1 MRRYG
6 LRVKSKGFFIQIAF
20 LFMLLAAFE
29 PGREMA
35 IANFFLAIFCL
46 FTVALPFLLITRGD
60 KTEANRDFIAATVN
74 PWSQV
79 VKEAELAQVV
89 LSEITS
95 SVKMEPNLEIASEQ
109 NVEQS
114 LVSGD
119 VISLEIKG
127 SDELDESITQTLP
140 AEEELLAA

>member
-1 MRRYG
+1 
-6 LRVKSKGFFIQIAF
+6 
-20 LFMLLAAFE
+20 MLLAAFE

-35 IANFFLAIFCL
+35 IANFFLAIFCM

-95 SVKMEPNLEIASEQ
+95 SVKLETSLEIASDQ
-109 NVEQS
+109 NVGPNLE
-114 LVSGD
+114 SGN
-119 VISLEIKG
+119 VISLEIKE
-127 SDELDESITQTLP
+127 SDELDESITQILP
-140 AEEELLAA
+140 TEDELLAA

>member
-1 MRRYG
+1 
-6 LRVKSKGFFIQIAF
+6 
-20 LFMLLAAFE
+20 MLLAAFE

-89 LSEITS
+89 LTEITS

-109 NVEQS
+109 NVEPS
-114 LVSGD
+114 LESGD

-127 SDELDESITQTLP
+127 SDELDESTTQTLP
-140 AEEELLAA
+140 VEEELLAA

>member
-1 MRRYG
+1 
-6 LRVKSKGFFIQIAF
+6 
-20 LFMLLAAFE
+20 MLLAAFE
-29 PGREMA
+29 PGKEMA

-46 FTVALPFLLITRGD
+46 FTVALPLLLITRGD

-95 SVKMEPNLEIASEQ
+95 SVEMKPNLEVVYEQ
-109 NVEQS
+109 NAGSVTE
-114 LVSGD
+114 SGE

-127 SDELDESITQTLP
+127 GDEVDELSTQFEPTDK
-140 AEEELLAA
+140 EILAA

>member
-1 MRRYG
+1 
-6 LRVKSKGFFIQIAF
+6 
-20 LFMLLAAFE
+20 MLLAAFE

-46 FTVALPFLLITRGD
+46 FTVALPFLLITRGN

-109 NVEQS
+109 NVEPS
-114 LVSGD
+114 LESGD

-127 SDELDESITQTLP
+127 SDELDESTTQTLP
-140 AEEELLAA
+140 VEEALLAA

>member
-1 MRRYG
+1 
-6 LRVKSKGFFIQIAF
+6 
-20 LFMLLAAFE
+20 MLLAAFE

-46 FTVALPFLLITRGD
+46 FTVALPFLLITRGN

-109 NVEQS
+109 KVEPS
-114 LVSGD
+114 LESGD

>member
-1 MRRYG
+1 
-6 LRVKSKGFFIQIAF
+6 
-20 LFMLLAAFE
+20 MLLAAFE

-46 FTVALPFLLITRGD
+46 FTVALPFLLITRGN

-95 SVKMEPNLEIASEQ
+95 SVKIEPNLEIASEQ
-109 NVEQS
+109 NVEPS
-114 LVSGD
+114 LESGD

-127 SDELDESITQTLP
+127 SDELDESTTQTLP
-140 AEEELLAA
+140 VEEELLAA

>member
-1 MRRYG
+1 
-6 LRVKSKGFFIQIAF
+6 
-20 LFMLLAAFE
+20 MLLAAFE

-46 FTVALPFLLITRGD
+46 FTVALPFLLITRGN

-95 SVKMEPNLEIASEQ
+95 SVKIEPNLEIASEQ
-109 NVEQS
+109 NVEPS
-114 LVSGD
+114 LESGD

-127 SDELDESITQTLP
+127 SDELDESTTQTLP
-140 AEEELLAA
+140 AEDELLAA

>member
-1 MRRYG
+1 
-6 LRVKSKGFFIQIAF
+6 
-20 LFMLLAAFE
+20 MLLAAFE

-46 FTVALPFLLITRGD
+46 FTVALPFLLITRGN

-109 NVEQS
+109 NVEPS
-114 LVSGD
+114 LESGD

-127 SDELDESITQTLP
+127 SDELDESITQILP

>member
-1 MRRYG
+1 
-6 LRVKSKGFFIQIAF
+6 
-20 LFMLLAAFE
+20 MLLAAFE

-109 NVEQS
+109 NVEPS
-114 LVSGD
+114 LESGD

-127 SDELDESITQTLP
+127 SDELDESTTQTL
-140 AEEELLAA
+140 AVEEELLAA

>member
-1 MRRYG
+1 
-6 LRVKSKGFFIQIAF
+6 
-20 LFMLLAAFE
+20 MLLAAFE

-109 NVEQS
+109 NVEPS
-114 LVSGD
+114 LESGD

-127 SDELDESITQTLP
+127 SNELDESTTQTLP
-140 AEEELLAA
+140 VEEELLAA

>member
-1 MRRYG
+1 
-6 LRVKSKGFFIQIAF
+6 
-20 LFMLLAAFE
+20 MLLAAFE

-109 NVEQS
+109 NVEPS
-114 LVSGD
+114 LESGD

-127 SDELDESITQTLP
+127 SDGLDESITQTLP

>member
-1 MRRYG
+1 
-6 LRVKSKGFFIQIAF
+6 
-20 LFMLLAAFE
+20 MLLAAFE

-46 FTVALPFLLITRGD
+46 FTVALPFLLITRGN

-109 NVEQS
+109 NVEPS
-114 LVSGD
+114 LESGD
-119 VISLEIKG
+119 VISLEIKA

-140 AEEELLAA
+140 SEEELLAA

>member
-1 MRRYG
+1 
-6 LRVKSKGFFIQIAF
+6 
-20 LFMLLAAFE
+20 MLLAAFE

-95 SVKMEPNLEIASEQ
+95 SVKMDPNLETVSEQ
-109 NVEQS
+109 NVETDFES
-114 LVSGD
+114 SD
-119 VISLEIKG
+119 VISLEIKK
-127 SDELDESITQTLP
+127 SDELDESTTKPLP
-140 AEEELLAA
+140 TEDELLVA

>member
-1 MRRYG
+1 
-6 LRVKSKGFFIQIAF
+6 
-20 LFMLLAAFE
+20 MLLAAFE

-46 FTVALPFLLITRGD
+46 FTIALPFLLITRGN

-109 NVEQS
+109 NVEPS
-114 LVSGD
+114 LESGD

-140 AEEELLAA
+140 VEEELLAA

>member
-1 MRRYG
+1 
-6 LRVKSKGFFIQIAF
+6 
-20 LFMLLAAFE
+20 MLLAAFE

-60 KTEANRDFIAATVN
+60 KAKANRDFIAATVN

-95 SVKMEPNLEIASEQ
+95 SVEMEPNLGIATEQ
-109 NVEQS
+109 NVGPNPES
-114 LVSGD
+114 EN

-127 SDELDESITQTLP
+127 IDELDESITPTLTT
-140 AEEELLAA
+140 EDELLAA

>member
-1 MRRYG
+1 
-6 LRVKSKGFFIQIAF
+6 
-20 LFMLLAAFE
+20 MLLAAFE

-79 VKEAELAQVV
+79 VKEAELAPVV
-89 LSEITS
+89 LSEISS

-109 NVEQS
+109 TVERNPE
-114 LVSGD
+114 SGE

-127 SDELDESITQTLP
+127 SDELDESTTQILP

>member
-1 MRRYG
+1 
-6 LRVKSKGFFIQIAF
+6 
-20 LFMLLAAFE
+20 MLLAALE

-60 KTEANRDFIAATVN
+60 KTESNRDFIAATVN

-89 LSEITS
+89 LSDITS

-109 NVEQS
+109 NVETS
-114 LVSGD
+114 LESGD
-119 VISLEIKG
+119 VISLEITG
-127 SDELDESITQTLP
+127 SDALDESITQTLP

>member
-1 MRRYG
+1 
-6 LRVKSKGFFIQIAF
+6 
-20 LFMLLAAFE
+20 MLLAAFE

-46 FTVALPFLLITRGD
+46 FTVALPLLLITRGD

-109 NVEQS
+109 NVEPS
-114 LVSGD
+114 LESGD

>member
-1 MRRYG
+1 
-6 LRVKSKGFFIQIAF
+6 
-20 LFMLLAAFE
+20 MLLAAFE

-89 LSEITS
+89 LSEVTS

-109 NVEQS
+109 NVEPS
-114 LVSGD
+114 LESGD

-127 SDELDESITQTLP
+127 SDELDESTTQTLP
-140 AEEELLAA
+140 VEEELLAA

>member
-1 MRRYG
+1 
-6 LRVKSKGFFIQIAF
+6 
-20 LFMLLAAFE
+20 MLLAAFE

-109 NVEQS
+109 NVESS
-114 LVSGD
+114 LESGD
-119 VISLEIKG
+119 VISLEIKR
-127 SDELDESITQTLP
+127 SDELDESITQELP
-140 AEEELLAA
+140 AEEELLAACDSQHYW

>member
-1 MRRYG
+1 M
-6 LRVKSKGFFIQIAF
+6 I
-20 LFMLLAAFE
+20 LAAFE

-95 SVKMEPNLEIASEQ
+95 SVKMDPNLEIASEQ
-109 NVEQS
+109 NVES
-114 LVSGD
+114 SPESVD

-127 SDELDESITQTLP
+127 SDELDESITQILP
-140 AEEELLAA
+140 TDEELLAA

>member
-1 MRRYG
+1 
-6 LRVKSKGFFIQIAF
+6 
-20 LFMLLAAFE
+20 MLLAAFE

-79 VKEAELAQVV
+79 VKEAESSQVV
-89 LSEITS
+89 LSEIPS
-95 SVKMEPNLEIASEQ
+95 SVKMEPDLEVSSEKK
-109 NVEQS
+109 VEAIPES
-114 LVSGD
+114 VD
-119 VISLEIKG
+119 VISLKIKG
-127 SDELDESITQTLP
+127 SDELDEPTTQVLP
-140 AEEELLAA
+140 NEDELLAA